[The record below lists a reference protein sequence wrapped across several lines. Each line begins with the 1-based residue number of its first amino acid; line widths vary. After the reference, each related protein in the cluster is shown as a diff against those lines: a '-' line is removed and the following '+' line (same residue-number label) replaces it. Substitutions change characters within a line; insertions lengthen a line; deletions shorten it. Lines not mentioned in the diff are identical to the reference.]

1 MTNLKMQNILR
12 LGKIGKLTVKNTRLL
27 AENEKARDVLEKEKE
42 NTAAVRQTLLHKIAE
57 EEFVYLAKVETGT
70 VVNRLSDENE
80 KVDRVRERNR
90 WKYIR
95 KGLET
100 ALAKAEQDKNQTL
113 EAWKKERGAWARVTA
128 CLQSLWDQR
137 GERWMKEKEEVKE
150 KSTQAAA
157 NWMTE
162 LREKERLI
170 EALEREKIMLL
181 SQHEDEKRGWE
192 MEKSEME
199 KERLVL
205 TGEWDR
211 KNSEMEKMKKEKD
224 RWVIEKK
231 DMLERMKDAHIQM
244 YHMQTVLRFREQ
256 EQTQKETK
264 KAQEAKEKWTHFK
277 RQVNQFVSHPESQAL
292 TDQGRVAQ
300 ALTDRGRV
308 AQALTD
314 RGRVAQ
320 ALTDQGRV
328 AQALTDQGRVAQALT
343 DRGRVAQALTDRGR
357 VAQALLWLDWRAWIW
372 ALQ

>member
-1 MTNLKMQNILR
+1 MAELKVLNTVNLAKLEKVIVDCTRMLVENERERNVLKEQRENLVADKEKIEIQMTNLKMQNILR

-27 AENEKARDVLEKEKE
+27 AENEKAMDVLEKVKE
-42 NTAAVRQTLLHKIAE
+42 HAAADRQTLLHKIAE

-70 VVNRLSDENE
+70 VEINRLSDENE

-170 EALEREKIMLL
+170 DALEREKMMLL

-264 KAQEAKEKWTHFK
+264 KAQEAKEKTKSEVDFLK
-277 RQVNQFVSHPESQAL
+277 SDKIKVSL
-292 TDQGRVAQ
+292 
-300 ALTDRGRV
+300 
-308 AQALTD
+308 
-314 RGRVAQ
+314 
-320 ALTDQGRV
+320 
-328 AQALTDQGRVAQALT
+328 
-343 DRGRVAQALTDRGR
+343 
-357 VAQALLWLDWRAWIW
+357 
-372 ALQ
+372 